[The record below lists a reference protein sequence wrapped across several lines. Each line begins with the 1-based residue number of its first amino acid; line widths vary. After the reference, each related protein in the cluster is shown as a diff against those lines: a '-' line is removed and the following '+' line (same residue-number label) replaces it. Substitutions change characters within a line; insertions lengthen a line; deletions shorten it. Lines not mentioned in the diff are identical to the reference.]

1 MTPKHEDAVESGHP
15 LRDRVPIVSSDTKA
29 VIGTILGTGV
39 GLTVIVTTL
48 LGSQISGVHA
58 ELSTEI
64 RSVRSELH
72 DEIGTLRSEMRAE
85 IQAVRGELRA
95 ELGGRIDSLGGRIDA
110 LRDEMRENHNRLDER
125 LRAVETG
132 LAAVN
137 QRLDTLERAIIPSA
151 APTG

>member
-1 MTPKHEDAVESGHP
+1 MTPKHEDASESGHP

-39 GLTVIVTTL
+39 GLTVIITTL

-64 RSVRSELH
+64 RSVRNELH
-72 DEIGTLRSEMRAE
+72 DEIRAVRSELRDEMRAE
-85 IQAVRGELRA
+85 IRAV
-95 ELGGRIDSLGGRIDA
+95 
-110 LRDEMRENHNRLDER
+110 RDEMRENHNRLDER

>member
-1 MTPKHEDAVESGHP
+1 MTPEHEDASESGHP
-15 LRDRVPIVSSDTKA
+15 LRDRVPRVSSDTKA

-39 GLTVIVTTL
+39 GLTVIITTL

-58 ELSTEI
+58 ELGTEI

-85 IQAVRGELRA
+85 IQAVR
-95 ELGGRIDSLGGRIDA
+95 
-110 LRDEMRENHNRLDER
+110 DEMRENHNRLDER

-132 LAAVN
+132 LVAVN

-151 APTG
+151 APSG